1 MVHLFVTLIPDTA
14 AKWLKQSGIVM
25 LLPHGLDGAGPEHSS
40 SRLET
45 RMSTQCRLSGRGPDL
60 P

>member
-40 SRLET
+40 SRIERFLQVWVFNDT
-45 RMSTQCRLSGRGPDL
+45 IV
-60 P
+60 